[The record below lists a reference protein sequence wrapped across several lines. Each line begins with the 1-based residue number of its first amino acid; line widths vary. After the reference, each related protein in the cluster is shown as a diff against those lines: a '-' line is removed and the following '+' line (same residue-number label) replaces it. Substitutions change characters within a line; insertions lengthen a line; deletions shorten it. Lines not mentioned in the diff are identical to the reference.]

1 MQWFSQAKH
10 LLGRATQRTHAWGA
24 MLDPQDILLAAL
36 SLQKNG
42 AVRVMVF
49 EHQHAPE
56 GLVQLSDRDD
66 WLVQTLRG
74 LGSHLPRSLRTM
86 ALALDEERCRQGV
99 LTHRPGTSARLRQAE
114 VQLEAASA
122 WDVAPDEVGF
132 DFRVEAD
139 ELHWAACLLED
150 LQQWRGH
157 ARNAGWRLPVVEPG
171 QQAGQ
176 RAALHLRGEAAGH
189 GADSPQDWQFSRT
202 PERAQADV
210 DWPQLQAGPLWRP
223 LVACGAALGVLL

>member
-1 MQWFSQAKH
+1 MQWFKHARH
-10 LLGRATQRTHAWGA
+10 LLGGATQRTHAWGA

-42 AVRVMVF
+42 AVRVIVF
-49 EHQHAPE
+49 ECQHAPA
-56 GLVQLSDRDD
+56 GLVQLSERDD

-99 LTHRPGTSARLRQAE
+99 LANRPGISVRQCHAE

-122 WDVAPDEVGF
+122 WGVAPDEVCF
-132 DFRVEAD
+132 DFRAEAG
-139 ELHWAACLLED
+139 ELHWAACLRED

-189 GADSPQDWQFSRT
+189 GADSPQDWQFGRT
-202 PERAQADV
+202 PERVLADV
-210 DWPQLQAGPLWRP
+210 DWSQLQAGPLWRP